1 LIALSNESPEIVR
14 PVVATAVDTLMLPE
28 AVPEVPPSEIV
39 LPAKVAKLST
49 TPAVDVVGAWA

>member
-1 LIALSNESPEIVR
+1 LSNESPEIVR